1 MENLTL
7 LEMNLIYYENKY
19 NLETSVYKKFKYL
32 NIINEIKKEIGEKND
47 KQIHRSNR

>member
-19 NLETSVYKKFKYL
+19 NFETSVYKKFKYL
-32 NIINEIKKEIGEKND
+32 NIINEIKREIGEKND
-47 KQIHRSNR
+47 K

>member
-1 MENLTL
+1 MEKLIL

-32 NIINEIKKEIGEKND
+32 NIINEIKKEIEEK
-47 KQIHRSNR
+47 KC

>member
-1 MENLTL
+1 MEKLIL

-32 NIINEIKKEIGEKND
+32 NIINEIKREIGEKND
-47 KQIHRSNR
+47 K

>member
-19 NLETSVYKKFKYL
+19 NLETNVYKKFKYL